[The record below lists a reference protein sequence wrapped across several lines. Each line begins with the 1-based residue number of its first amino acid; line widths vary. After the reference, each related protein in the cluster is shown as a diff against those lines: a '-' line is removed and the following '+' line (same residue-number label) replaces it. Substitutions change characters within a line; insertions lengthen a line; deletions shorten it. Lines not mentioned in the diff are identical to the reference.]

1 MNEMAARIVWDGGGE
16 ATIVTLEEDRVELVS
31 TRAFPPGSRPEGV
44 FGEGARVRLK
54 TLGSHREGDSFH
66 VRARLLD
73 ATRALRDEIARSL
86 SITAEKG

>member
-1 MNEMAARIVWDGGGE
+1 MSEPTVRISWDGGGE
-16 ATIVTLEEDRVELVS
+16 GTITRLDDDRVEILS
-31 TRAFPPGSRPEGV
+31 TRAFPPGSRPEGALAS
-44 FGEGARVRLK
+44 GSRIRLK
-54 TLGSHREGDSFH
+54 SLGSRREGDVFH